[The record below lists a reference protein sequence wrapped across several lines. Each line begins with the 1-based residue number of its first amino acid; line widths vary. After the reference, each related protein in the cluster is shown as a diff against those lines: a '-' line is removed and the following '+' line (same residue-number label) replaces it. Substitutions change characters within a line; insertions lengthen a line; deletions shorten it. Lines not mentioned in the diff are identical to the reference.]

1 MRVGPAGELDRRIMI
16 QLSTPKLDP
25 SGDQIQSWD
34 DDFKLWARRVPKAVG
49 LEKTTEG
56 GLLREY
62 DIVFEVRDG
71 GKARSIAPESN
82 RLIYKR
88 RVYEIVGVR
97 PSAHRADRIE
107 ILAATRPDQRGSRAP
122 EGASGEP

>member
-1 MRVGPAGELDRRIMI
+1 MRVGPAGDLDRRIMI
-16 QLSTPKLDP
+16 QVSAPITDA
-25 SGDQIQSWD
+25 SGDQIQQWS
-34 DDFKLWARRVPKAVG
+34 DDFKLWSRRVPKSVG

-56 GLLREY
+56 GVLREY
-62 DIVFEVRDG
+62 DIAFEVRDG
-71 GKARSIAPESN
+71 AKAQSIAPESN

-88 RVYEIVGVR
+88 RVYEIVGCR
-97 PSAHRADRIE
+97 PSAQRADRLE

>member
-16 QLSTPKLDP
+16 QLSTPTVDA
-25 SGDQIQSWD
+25 SGDQIQRWD

-62 DIVFEVRDG
+62 DIVFEVRAG
-71 GKARSIAPESN
+71 AKAESIAPETN

-88 RVYEIVGVR
+88 RVYEVVGVR
-97 PSAHRADRIE
+97 PSARRADRIE
-107 ILAATRPDQRGSRAP
+107 ILAASRPDQRGSRAP